1 MENTASQNQMVM
13 VAVNCPGYDP
23 TCDNVTNTIGAQNSK
38 SCDNCDHWENHKC
51 NINLFDQVLTSLDQ
65 E

>member
-1 MENTASQNQMVM
+1 MKNTASGNQLMM

-23 TCDNVTNTIGAQNSK
+23 TRNDVTNTMGVENSK
-38 SCDNCDHWENHKC
+38 SCDNCHHWEDHHC
-51 NINLFDQVLTSLDQ
+51 NINLFDPVLTSLDQ